1 MDAVADLTDD
11 IVVDDNSDDDVKSE
25 VGLEGLTYKTGPVDV
40 PVFDE
45 LEAEVFTWVD
55 VEATFV
61 GGFIEMSKHI
71 NKTVKYPEIAIA
83 GYEEGTVAITF
94 VVEVDGKITNIF
106 VVNGVSRS
114 LDREAKRIVRSFPNW
129 VAGEINAK
137 KVRTRVR
144 LPIVFTLQ

>member
-1 MDAVADLTDD
+1 
-11 IVVDDNSDDDVKSE
+11 
-25 VGLEGLTYKTGPVDV
+25 
-40 PVFDE
+40 
-45 LEAEVFTWVD
+45 
-55 VEATFV
+55 
-61 GGFIEMSKHI
+61 MSKHI

-137 KVRTRVR
+137 KANLFMPHQAHDQSYYVV
-144 LPIVFTLQ
+144 LM